1 MTRSATARGGR
12 PPRIRPDEVLDVL
25 VARDDDSWTM
35 ASVASTSG
43 LVRYMTTPSQA
54 QVVGREASWP
64 AAARASSSESRVKST
79 GTKRTSRADWESA
92 AARVRLLALP
102 QFYETGELV
111 LVDAETLEVEVVK
124 FGVFEATG
132 GKGKR

>member
-1 MTRSATARGGR
+1 MLQSCPHLFFAGNQPRLQTTVIEGDIFPPSDRS
-12 PPRIRPDEVLDVL
+12 EEHV
-25 VARDDDSWTM
+25 
-35 ASVASTSG
+35 
-43 LVRYMTTPSQA
+43 
-54 QVVGREASWP
+54 
-64 AAARASSSESRVKST
+64 
-79 GTKRTSRADWESA
+79 
-92 AARVRLLALP
+92 ARVRLLALP